1 MDQKKRDYQMILNMW
16 TLLKEYGDITNGD
29 EDDER
34 TSALSLK
41 LAELRREYPEER
53 TFLMDF
59 EQMFVRRAV
68 ASNKGV
74 LKIAC

>member
-1 MDQKKRDYQMILNMW
+1 MILNMW

-74 LKIAC
+74 IKIAC

>member
-68 ASNKGV
+68 TSNKGV